1 MSIAWCLSLRPR
13 HRYFA
18 GVEGCTPLE
27 GLGFKAFCSVV
38 KNRLTSITGSL
49 VGGIL
54 CHASAGGEA
63 FTVGASTGWDAHADS
78 RLIAKSVKSSSIFFM
93 LYSKLCFKGIVCR
106 SLILNYLCNRNLLD
120 VVGVIVSHLLR
131 CTTVVIRAEQDAEH
145 SDQRCDPQ
153 SNFNFSCHQILLR
166 ETSPFRAGN
175 SYGLSTIKI
184 DILPALKDG
193 DSYS

>member
-63 FTVGASTGWDAHADS
+63 FTVGASTGWDGEE
-78 RLIAKSVKSSSIFFM
+78 RQEQQ
-93 LYSKLCFKGIVCR
+93 
-106 SLILNYLCNRNLLD
+106 YLFH
-120 VVGVIVSHLLR
+120 VVLQ
-131 CTTVVIRAEQDAEH
+131 VV
-145 SDQRCDPQ
+145 
-153 SNFNFSCHQILLR
+153 F
-166 ETSPFRAGN
+166 
-175 SYGLSTIKI
+175 
-184 DILPALKDG
+184 
-193 DSYS
+193 